1 MRQADEGD
9 GMRKKNAG
17 EDAGMAGWKPALRM
31 VLVCMALCCAPA
43 LAAVSGTVVNRTAE
57 KPLAGA
63 VVGFYKLG
71 ESGPELV
78 DQATSDAQ
86 GAFTIN
92 QNAEG
97 ASLIRTA
104 FGGITYTR
112 TLQPGSPTTGIAL
125 DVYDASKQ
133 PGGAKITKHMLLF
146 DPSGGQMTVSE
157 TYLFTNNGKTTWND
171 PANGTLRFYLP
182 AEAHGK
188 AQATAIAP
196 GGMSLD
202 APLVKTSKPDIF
214 GVDFAIKPGDTRID
228 LNYAVPYAEGSSY
241 QGKIVTRDENTYLV
255 APNGVTL
262 KGDHLNDLG
271 VEPQSQSHIYGLDGA
286 TYKIELSGAVVAA
299 AAGAED
305 AGASDGA
312 PQLEEALPHAMGRQ
326 TLILGLALGIL
337 AVGFAILYRMPA
349 SKEKDERGRG

>member
-1 MRQADEGD
+1 
-9 GMRKKNAG
+9 MRKKNAG
-17 EDAGMAGWKPALRM
+17 KDAGMAGWKPALRM
-31 VLVCMALCCAPA
+31 TLVCMALCCAPA
-43 LAAVSGTVVNRTAE
+43 LAAVSGTVLNRTAD

-71 ESGPELV
+71 QNGPELV

-92 QNAEG
+92 QNVEG

-104 FGGITYTR
+104 FGGITYTQ
-112 TLQPGSPTTGIAL
+112 TLLPGSPTTGIAL
-125 DVYDASKQ
+125 VVYDTSKQ

-146 DPSGGQMTVSE
+146 EPSGGQMTVSE
-157 TYLFTNNGKTTWND
+157 TYLFTNDGKTAWND

-182 AEAHGK
+182 AAAHGK
-188 AQATAIAP
+188 AQATATAP

-241 QGKIVTRDENTYLV
+241 QGKIVTRDENTYLI

-262 KGDHLNDLG
+262 KGDQLNDLG
-271 VEPQSQSHIYGLDGA
+271 MEPQSQAHIYGLEGA
-286 TYKIELSGAVVAA
+286 AYKIELSGAVVAA
-299 AAGAED
+299 AAGAAD
-305 AGASDGA
+305 SGASDGA
-312 PQLEEALPHAMGRQ
+312 PQLEEVLPHALGQQ

-337 AVGFAILYRMPA
+337 AVGFAILYRTPPG
-349 SKEKDERGRG
+349 KEPNERGRG